1 MSPEGEDGGWINQSP
16 IRATIHTNGTTR
28 ASAAAAASAADKR
41 KIMKKAAEICPS
53 LLNSHTIA
61 EAEAQKRVTL
71 GGVPNKVV
79 PVTLVS

>member
-1 MSPEGEDGGWINQSP
+1 MSPEGEDGGSINQSP

-28 ASAAAAASAADKR
+28 ASASASAADKR
-41 KIMKKAAEICPS
+41 KIMKKASEICPS